1 MIIQQMQ
8 RKLSTKFNT
17 HLQYIY
23 TKKTSPEN
31 QHRRN
36 IPQHNKNHI
45 RQTLSKPYSQWW
57 KNESISSK
65 IRNKTR
71 VPTLTTIIQ
80 YRFGSP
86 SHDKQSR
93 KRKEIQ
99 IVKEEVKLSLF
110 ADDIYYTYLNN
121 LINIVT
127 LHQPPVD
134 RLLVLCSLS

>member
-1 MIIQQMQ
+1 MRYTILTNQKVKSVWSFNICRESFQQNSTPIYSTYIQ
-8 RKLSTKFNT
+8 
-17 HLQYIY
+17 
-23 TKKTSPEN
+23 KKISPEN

-80 YRFGSP
+80 YRSGSP

-99 IVKEEVKLSLF
+99 IVNEEVKLSLF
-110 ADDIYYTYLNN
+110 ADDIHYT
-121 LINIVT
+121 
-127 LHQPPVD
+127 
-134 RLLVLCSLS
+134 